1 MFSPFSKRMYKY
13 KNFFNFNKI
22 FEKNCSWMTNKT
34 TGSDGVDKK
43 IFYYI
48 KKNVYFC
55 TMITNMDMAAKTA
68 DFLLTVKAVKL
79 NNEHPFTWASGRKSP
94 IYCDNRVTLSY
105 PEIRTFI
112 RQRFTDIIRETWG
125 DVDVIAGVATG
136 GIAQGALVAQE
147 LGKPFVYVRSES
159 KSHGLTNQ
167 IEGEIHE
174 GQSVVVIEDLVST
187 GKSSLIAVK
196 ALREKGCVVKGMA
209 AIFTYG
215 LQVAADNFE
224 NEKVELMTLTDYDTL
239 IQVAHE
245 KEYVRPEDFESL
257 SAWRKNPE
265 QWSKDHGE

>member
-1 MFSPFSKRMYKY
+1 
-13 KNFFNFNKI
+13 
-22 FEKNCSWMTNKT
+22 
-34 TGSDGVDKK
+34 
-43 IFYYI
+43 
-48 KKNVYFC
+48 
-55 TMITNMDMAAKTA
+55 MITNMNMAAQTA
-68 DFLLTVKAVKL
+68 EFLLTVKAVKL

-112 RQRFTDIIRETWG
+112 RQRFTEIITEMWG

-147 LGKPFVYVRSES
+147 LGKPFVYVRSEQ
-159 KSHGLTNQ
+159 KNHGLTNQ

-196 ALREKGCVVKGMA
+196 ALRERGCQVKGMA

-215 LQVAADNFE
+215 LQVAADNFDA
-224 NEKVELMTLTDYDTL
+224 EKVELVTLTDYDTL
-239 IQVAHE
+239 IGVARERDYIDHE
-245 KEYVRPEDFESL
+245 AQESL
-257 SAWRKNPE
+257 AKWRENPE
-265 QWSKDHGE
+265 RWSDEHMER

>member
-1 MFSPFSKRMYKY
+1 
-13 KNFFNFNKI
+13 
-22 FEKNCSWMTNKT
+22 
-34 TGSDGVDKK
+34 
-43 IFYYI
+43 
-48 KKNVYFC
+48 
-55 TMITNMDMAAKTA
+55 MITNKDMAAQTA
-68 DFLLTVKAVKL
+68 EFLLTVKAVKL

-112 RQRFTDIIRETWG
+112 RQRFTENVSAMWG

-147 LGKPFVYVRSES
+147 LGKPFVYVRSEQ

-167 IEGEIHE
+167 IEGEIHA

-215 LQVAADNFE
+215 LQVAADNF
-224 NEKVELMTLTDYDTL
+224 KDQDVELVTLTDYDTL
-239 IQVAHE
+239 IGVA
-245 KEYVRPEDFESL
+245 KDKQFIQADALDSL
-257 SAWRKNPE
+257 AAWRVNPE
-265 QWSKDHGE
+265 KWSDDHMNA

>member
-1 MFSPFSKRMYKY
+1 
-13 KNFFNFNKI
+13 
-22 FEKNCSWMTNKT
+22 
-34 TGSDGVDKK
+34 
-43 IFYYI
+43 
-48 KKNVYFC
+48 
-55 TMITNMDMAAKTA
+55 MITNMDMAAKTA

-112 RQRFTDIIRETWG
+112 RQRFVEVIRETWG

-196 ALREKGCVVKGMA
+196 ALREKGCEVKGMA

-215 LQVAADNFE
+215 LQVAADNFKE
-224 NEKVELMTLTDYDTL
+224 QDVELVTLTDYDTL
-239 IQVAHE
+239 IGVA
-245 KEYVRPEDFESL
+245 KDKAFIQPDALESL
-257 SAWRKNPE
+257 SAWRVNPE

>member
-1 MFSPFSKRMYKY
+1 
-13 KNFFNFNKI
+13 
-22 FEKNCSWMTNKT
+22 
-34 TGSDGVDKK
+34 
-43 IFYYI
+43 
-48 KKNVYFC
+48 
-55 TMITNMDMAAKTA
+55 MITNMNMAAQTA
-68 DFLLTVKAVKL
+68 EFLLTVKAVKL

-112 RQRFTDIIRETWG
+112 RQRFTEIIAEMWG

-147 LGKPFVYVRSES
+147 LGKPFVYVRSEQ

-187 GKSSLIAVK
+187 GKSSLVAVK
-196 ALREKGCVVKGMA
+196 ALRERGCQVKGMA

-215 LQVAADNFE
+215 LQVAADNFDA
-224 NEKVELMTLTDYDTL
+224 EKVELVTLTDYDTL
-239 IQVAHE
+239 IGVARERDYIDHE
-245 KEYVRPEDFESL
+245 AQESL
-257 SAWRKNPE
+257 AKWREDPE
-265 QWSKDHGE
+265 RWSDEHMER